1 MMKRLRGMLRPLLE
15 AVPTQHAPTLR
26 RCDDPSALLATNLP
40 FLADESAVLD
50 FIHSAETQGW
60 MVTPRNG
67 WLLLDHDV
75 SILDMPVPDAP
86 RGEIGCLISL
96 LVRHPQDTSPCQ
108 DELRA
113 LVKSAEVSA
122 EALEQLCGQLH
133 RQWAEKLRRHTP
145 LPGGLLPCLC
155 ELYHQLYCDK
165 EVTP

>member
-1 MMKRLRGMLRPLLE
+1 MMKRLRCMIRPLLE
-15 AVPTQHAPTLR
+15 AVPARRAPTLR
-26 RCDDPSALLATNLP
+26 RCDDSGALLATNLP

-60 MVTPRNG
+60 TVTPRNG

-96 LVRHPQDTSPCQ
+96 LVRHPMDTSPCQ

-113 LVKSAEVSA
+113 LIKSAEVSA

-133 RQWAEKLRRHTP
+133 RQWAERLRRHAP

-155 ELYHQLYCDK
+155 ELHHQLHCDK